1 MRDTHLAYW
10 PWRSSAAAAAS
21 ILVLLCACGEP
32 SPTGPLA
39 AKSPAQSD
47 YPDLTIAEVEEMRAA
62 GVRNAED
69 IPRREPDILFVPTPQ
84 AAVDAMLELA
94 AVGPGDVVYD
104 LGSGDGRIPITAA
117 KYGARGV
124 GIDIDP
130 KMVREARMNAAKA
143 GVADR
148 VAFREEDIFETE
160 IAGATV
166 VSVYLLES
174 LNVRLKP
181 RFLSELR
188 PGTRIVGYE
197 WRMGDWSPEKT
208 VMVDGHPVYLWR
220 VPRAD

>member
-1 MRDTHLAYW
+1 MPCTMPFPAVPASAFAPALVALAALAACTDTARA
-10 PWRSSAAAAAS
+10 PARPSAA
-21 ILVLLCACGEP
+21 P
-32 SPTGPLA
+32 S
-39 AKSPAQSD
+39 D
-47 YPDLTIAEVEEMRAA
+47 FPDLTIAEVEEMRDA
-62 GVRNAED
+62 GVRSAAD

-84 AAVDAMLELA
+84 PAVEAMLELA
-94 AVGPGDVVYD
+94 GVGPGDVVYD

-117 KYGARGV
+117 RKYGARGV

-130 KMVREARMNAAKA
+130 VMVRKARANALQA

-148 VAFREEDIFETE
+148 VSFREEDIFETE

-181 RFLSELR
+181 RFMAELR

-197 WRMGDWSPEKT
+197 WRMGDWSPERT
-208 VMVDGHPVYLWR
+208 VMVNGHPVYLWR
-220 VPRAD
+220 VPHSD